1 MFKKIL
7 IANRG
12 EIACRI
18 IRSAKDLGITTVAIF
33 SEVDKRSL
41 HVEMADEAVYVGEAA
56 AVNSYLNIPN
66 ILNAIKKS
74 KADAV
79 HPGYG
84 FLSENSEFVKSLNE
98 NKVNFIGP
106 PIEAISDMGDKITSK
121 KIAMEANVSTIPGY
135 LGIINDVEEA
145 KKIAKSIGY
154 PVMVKASAGGGGK
167 GMRIV
172 HSEEDLAENF
182 EVSKGSQLQALVTI
196 GFLLKNSSRAHVILK
211 FKLLEISLEIMSI
224 LVKESALFNGVIKK

>member
-18 IRSAKDLGITTVAIF
+18 IRSTKDLGITTVAIF

-41 HVEMADEAVYVGEAA
+41 RIEMADEAVYVGEAA
-56 AVNSYLNIPN
+56 AVNSY
-66 ILNAIKKS
+66 AEHFERDKKV

-121 KIAMEANVSTIPGY
+121 KIAMETNVSTIPGY

-145 KKIAKSIGY
+145 KKIA
-154 PVMVKASAGGGGK
+154 
-167 GMRIV
+167 
-172 HSEEDLAENF
+172 N
-182 EVSKGSQLQALVTI
+182 Q
-196 GFLLKNSSRAHVILK
+196 
-211 FKLLEISLEIMSI
+211 
-224 LVKESALFNGVIKK
+224 